1 LYYIYICIQLYKIH
15 AYINY
20 FLTRI
25 YFIRLY
31 LFQLMVHVRIR
42 GSTTSTKLL
51 SSFYLSK
58 KLFTTFAMAKK
69 TAILLMADGAEEMEA
84 VITADV
90 LRRAGIDVTIAS
102 ITGNDC
108 IKCSRD
114 VKICADTQLDAV
126 KNNSFDAVILPGG
139 LGGSKALASSK
150 EVGELLKKQE
160 SEGRVIAAICAAP
173 TALKAH
179 GIAPGKQVTSY
190 PAMKD
195 QLVNYY
201 KYLEDI
207 VVTDGENYLIILG
220 TLSRAEDRRLRM
232 PLD

>member
-1 LYYIYICIQLYKIH
+1 MFALS
-15 AYINY
+15 
-20 FLTRI
+20 
-25 YFIRLY
+25 
-31 LFQLMVHVRIR
+31 
-42 GSTTSTKLL
+42 STTSTKLI
-51 SSFYLSK
+51 SSFSLSK
-58 KLFTTFAMAKK
+58 KLFTSIAMAKK
-69 TAILLMADGAEEMEA
+69 TAIVLMADGAEEMEA

-126 KNNSFDAVILPGG
+126 KNNSFDVVILPGG

-195 QLVNYY
+195 QLVDYY

-207 VVTDGENYLIILG
+207 VVTDGNIITSRGPATAYAFGLAIVEKLLNKEAALPVAKGMLYENYK
-220 TLSRAEDRRLRM
+220 
-232 PLD
+232 